1 MSLEIILLETTK
13 VTTYP
18 DWGQDLTQ
26 LDDLSGYSEAAILL
40 LISQFSNASGNTII
54 GLRAGI
60 DRHDQHFA
68 SYVTLATI
76 GTSLT
81 TPAVYYVYLAGPG
94 TGGSGT
100 PGFPPYLRVFVAQ
113 DNGDSVTLEVKAIL
127 KP

>member
-1 MSLEIILLETTK
+1 MSRLVTLLETTK
-13 VTTYP
+13 VTAYP
-18 DWGQDLTQ
+18 DWGQDLNQ
-26 LDDLSGYSEAAILL
+26 LEDLSDGIEAGIVM
-40 LISQFSNASGNTII
+40 LISQFSNASGNTVI
-54 GLRAGI
+54 GLRAAI
-60 DRHDQHFA
+60 DKHDQHFA
-68 SYVTLATI
+68 NYVTLATI